1 MGLDNFASRNPKKID
16 ISEEDVRAFEEAGIS
31 LCGGLVSDGVASFRG
46 KVYDE
51 LITDVTGVSLYTDWI
66 SPERVSRMSER
77 LDKYEPE
84 QVKRDSENW
93 QYEIV
98 ANDVRMLQKFFKVCA
113 ERGLGILAWG

>member
-66 SPERVSRMSER
+66 SPERVSRMSEL
-77 LDKYEPE
+77 LDKYDPE
-84 QVKRDSENW
+84 KVKNDTNDYW
-93 QYEIV
+93 QKKTPD
-98 ANDVRMLQKFFKVCA
+98 DVKMLQNFFRVCA
-113 ERGLGILAWG
+113 ERGIGILAWV